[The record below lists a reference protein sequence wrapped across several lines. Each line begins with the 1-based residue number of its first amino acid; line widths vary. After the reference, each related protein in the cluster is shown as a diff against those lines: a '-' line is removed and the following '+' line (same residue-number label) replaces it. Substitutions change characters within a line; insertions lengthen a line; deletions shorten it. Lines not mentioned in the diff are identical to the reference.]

1 MATPMMKAVVL
12 HTPGGPEALKIEQRP
27 IPKASKGQVVIQVK
41 AFGLNR
47 SELFTRLG
55 LSPNVKLPR
64 ILGIEAVG
72 LIHEAP
78 GGEFPIGQVVATCMG
93 GLGREVDGGY
103 AEYTLVKA
111 EYARTIET
119 KVPWDVLGALP
130 EMLQTSWGALNRNLK
145 IQAGETLL
153 IRGRT
158 TSVGL
163 AATAI
168 AKSQGLTVL
177 ATTRRADREKL
188 VRSSGADH
196 VIIDNGSIVEK
207 VKELCADGVE
217 KVPEL
222 VGSTLK
228 DSAQC
233 LKKNGTLCQVG
244 VVGGNSDSDL
254 SSVLPVGAI
263 YGFYGGEQED
273 FHAMPLEKLVKEIVD
288 GILPIQIGRVF
299 HIDEI
304 VEAHRA
310 QEQNT
315 AGGKIVVLT

>member
-1 MATPMMKAVVL
+1 MKAVVL
-12 HTPGGPEALKIEQRP
+12 YQPGGPEALKIEQRP
-27 IPKASKGQVVIQVK
+27 ISKADKGQVLIQVK

-72 LIHEAP
+72 LVHEAP
-78 GGEFPIGQVVATCMG
+78 GCEFPIGQVVATCIG

-103 AEYTLVKA
+103 AEYTLIKT
-111 EYARTIET
+111 EYARPIET
-119 KVPWDVLGALP
+119 KVPWNILGALP
-130 EMLQTSWGALNRNLK
+130 EMLQTSWGALNRNLQ
-145 IQAGETLL
+145 IQAGQSLL
-153 IRGRT
+153 IRGGT

-163 AATAI
+163 AAAAI

-196 VIIDNGSIVEK
+196 VIIDNGSIVQN
-207 VKELCADGVE
+207 VKEICPEGVD
-217 KVPEL
+217 KALEL

-233 LKKNGTLCQVG
+233 LKKGGNICQVG
-244 VVGGNSDSDL
+244 MVGGNSDSDL
-254 SSVLPVGAI
+254 RPVLPAGAT
-263 YGFYGGEQED
+263 YAFYAGEQED
-273 FHAMPLEKLVKEIVD
+273 FHAMPLEKLVKEVVD
-288 GILPIQIGRVF
+288 GTLPIRIGKVF